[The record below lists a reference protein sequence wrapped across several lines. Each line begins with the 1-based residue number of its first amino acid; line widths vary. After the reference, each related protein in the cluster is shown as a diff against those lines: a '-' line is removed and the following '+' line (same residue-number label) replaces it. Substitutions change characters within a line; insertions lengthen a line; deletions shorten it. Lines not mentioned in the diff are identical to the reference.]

1 MPQAGGYSSGSG
13 NLTRWILIWT
23 KLGLHRTPRSPCRR
37 STLGW
42 PHRDCA
48 RVAKIVFEGQ
58 RLEPL
63 EPNLGIFAFS
73 TQPLPQHVYTLYFSI
88 SRILPKSRGHIYRFL
103 QLVLAPCPPD
113 RPDPAPPSLVG
124 HPAGQRVG
132 ALPCGETETPSCER
146 TTRDCGAD
154 RWKRVYSQSVC
165 FKEGSTSSGS
175 RR

>member
-1 MPQAGGYSSGSG
+1 MRNTWWDVEAYDRLCHKQVDTRQVPRLPRGSG

-23 KLGLHRTPRSPCRR
+23 KLGFHRTPRSPCRR

-124 HPAGQRVG
+124 HPAGQRLG
-132 ALPCGETETPSCER
+132 GRGL
-146 TTRDCGAD
+146 
-154 RWKRVYSQSVC
+154 Y
-165 FKEGSTSSGS
+165 
-175 RR
+175 

>member
-1 MPQAGGYSSGSG
+1 MRNTWWDVEAYDRLCHKQVDTRQVPRLTRGSG
-13 NLTRWILIWT
+13 NLTWWILIWT

-88 SRILPKSRGHIYRFL
+88 SRIRPKSRGHIYRFL

-113 RPDPAPPSLVG
+113 RPDPAPPSLAG
-124 HPAGQRVG
+124 HPAGQRLG
-132 ALPCGETETPSCER
+132 A
-146 TTRDCGAD
+146 
-154 RWKRVYSQSVC
+154 RVA
-165 FKEGSTSSGS
+165 
-175 RR
+175 

>member
-1 MPQAGGYSSGSG
+1 MRNTWWDVEAYDRLCHKQVDARQVPRLTRGSG

-124 HPAGQRVG
+124 HPAGQRLG
-132 ALPCGETETPSCER
+132 A
-146 TTRDCGAD
+146 RDA
-154 RWKRVYSQSVC
+154 K
-165 FKEGSTSSGS
+165 SGRYWRYIS
-175 RR
+175 AIFFSWC